1 MSDQPIEPCPFC
13 KGECYSRI
21 EGMFGHNVRCM
32 NCGYESGE
40 FPTAGVAEESHNRVA
55 RAVQTTPDLLESVNR
70 LLGWVE
76 QESIPGGWRAEDV
89 AFARAAIAKAT
100 GND

>member
-1 MSDQPIEPCPFC
+1 
-13 KGECYSRI
+13 
-21 EGMFGHNVRCM
+21 M

-55 RAVQTTPDLLESVNR
+55 RAVQTAPELLEAVEQ

-76 QESIPGGWRAEDV
+76 CESKAGGARADDV
-89 AFARAAIAKAT
+89 AFARAAIAKST
-100 GND
+100 GNEQEHGDE